1 MDLDNLI
8 IEYLNLR
15 LEKVRSVKRQSW
27 QVAAE
32 IRDKERLKSKEIWQ
46 ILAPG
51 GEFVDWNTCDKI
63 IDDYCLQVY
72 NCSTYD
78 YSLCVK
84 SIERVKKLRELGI

>member
-8 IEYLNLR
+8 IEYLNLK
-15 LEKVRSVKRQSW
+15 LEKVRAVKRQSW
-27 QVAAE
+27 NVAAE
-32 IRDKERLKSKEIWQ
+32 IRDKERLKSKEIWK
-46 ILAPG
+46 ILNPD

-63 IDDYCLQVY
+63 INDYCLQVY
-72 NCSTYD
+72 NSSIYD